1 MKVKEREERQL
12 YKQLVDEQRA
22 MLDKAD
28 EEGRGLTAEEK
39 AEFDKR
45 QTDRDALRV
54 TIDSYE
60 ERDRLRT
67 ETDGEALR
75 LVGSAGREVGGKEQP
90 EGGEARS
97 TSPYATAEYR
107 DAFKRFLVGG
117 YPALRPEEARALQA
131 DSDTLGGYLV
141 APEQL
146 VRSLLAAVDDAV
158 IIRQLATVIP
168 CANAASLGVPT
179 LEDDVSDPTW
189 TAELAVGTEDSSLDF
204 GKRELHPHPL
214 AKYIKISNK
223 LLRQAFID
231 PENLVRDRLAYKF
244 GVAQENAFLTGT
256 GAGQPLG
263 LFVASADGISIG
275 RDVATYNLATEI
287 KADNLKAV
295 KWTLKSQ
302 YHSNARWMFHRT
314 TYGSID
320 RIKDGNGQYLIQ
332 PNMQAGA
339 AETLL
344 RFPVQLSEFVPST
357 MTASLYVGILGDF
370 KFYWIA
376 DALNMQIQR
385 LVELFALTNQ
395 TGFIGRLET
404 DGQPVQEEAFVRVK
418 MGA

>member
-1 MKVKEREERQL
+1 MKVKEREARQR
-12 YKQLVDEQRA
+12 YKTLVDEQRA
-22 MLDKAD
+22 ILDKA
-28 EEGRGLTAEEK
+28 ETEGRGLTAEEK
-39 AEFDKR
+39 TEYDRR
-45 QTDRDALRV
+45 QTDREQLRAE
-54 TIDSYE
+54 IDGYE
-60 ERDRLRT
+60 ERDQLRAENT
-67 ETDGEALR
+67 AEALR
-75 LVGSAGREVGGKEQP
+75 LLEGEGRMAGGQEQP
-90 EGGEARS
+90 GGEPETR
-97 TSPYATAEYR
+97 TSRYATEEYR
-107 DAFKRFLVGG
+107 DAFRRFMVGG

-146 VRSLLAAVDDAV
+146 VRGLLKAVDDQV

-168 CANAASLGVPT
+168 VPNAASLGVVT

-189 TAELAVGTEDSSLDF
+189 TAELAVGTEDTSLDF

-214 AKYIKISNK
+214 AKYIKVSNK
-223 LLRQAFID
+223 LLRQASLD
-231 PENLVRDRLAYKF
+231 PEGLVRDRLAYKF
-244 GVAQENAFLTGT
+244 GVAQENGFMTGN
-256 GAGQPLG
+256 GVNQPLG
-263 LFVASADGISIG
+263 VFTASADGISTS
-275 RDVATYNLATEI
+275 RDVSTYNLATEI

-302 YHSNARWMFHRT
+302 YHAGARWLFHRT
-314 TYGSID
+314 VYGSID

-339 AETLL
+339 AERLL
-344 RFPVQLSEFVPST
+344 GFPVQLSEFAPST

-376 DALNMQIQR
+376 DALDMQIQR